1 MKTINKLKRK
11 LIFRFPDFFQIY
23 NSMKNRKYH
32 YKKSGYLIYSSLRN
46 HFSFVKNIKL
56 CFYI

>member
-1 MKTINKLKRK
+1 MTKIMKTINKLKRK

-46 HFSFVKNIKL
+46 HFSFLKK
-56 CFYI
+56 Y